1 MVRKSM
7 PPETSPTVTRGHDE
21 RYVLPRTYPWSQ
33 LRFFVVW
40 GNWFVL
46 GGLDWMEMATTCK
59 QKSQLFHRNLAA
71 KWNIY
76 TAIFVLI
83 KTINIIQEPSVVTLW
98 HRGFHPRKRGCLENR
113 TKWLPNLHNFG
124 GRRVN
129 NTQACGVKLS
139 FHKQKSSFHF
149 SSSKLLR
156 CFECLPSMAKAN
168 SVWAVCRIFTMFQ
181 VENATTRTSM
191 FDLNFE
197 ITRENSIFMG
207 K

>member
-1 MVRKSM
+1 MKGMYYHGHTHGHSYCFLLSEATGLFWGVWTGWKWQQPANKNLSCFT
-7 PPETSPTVTRGHDE
+7 ETS
-21 RYVLPRTYPWSQ
+21 L
-33 LRFFVVW
+33 
-40 GNWFVL
+40 
-46 GGLDWMEMATTCK
+46 
-59 QKSQLFHRNLAA
+59 
-71 KWNIY
+71 NIY

-98 HRGFHPRKRGCLENR
+98 HRGFRPRKRGCLENR

-168 SVWAVCRIFTMFQ
+168 SVWAVCRIFTMFR

-207 K
+207 PKIIELDTLT